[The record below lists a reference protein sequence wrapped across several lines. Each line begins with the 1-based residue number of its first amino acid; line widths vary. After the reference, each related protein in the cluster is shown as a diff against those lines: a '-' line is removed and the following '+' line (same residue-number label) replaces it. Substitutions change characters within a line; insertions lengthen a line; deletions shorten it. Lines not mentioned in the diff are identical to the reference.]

1 MYSDIPALKPKTMI
15 GARLVT
21 THGDF
26 HAMNT
31 LQLIGGSVDR
41 ICIDFEYTCV
51 THAVLDLSYMLNTME
66 NFEKK
71 RAFLGSYLEA
81 MGEPT
86 DELDALMIDCHVAH
100 LTAWW
105 GGGILSAF

>member
-1 MYSDIPALKPKTMI
+1 
-15 GARLVT
+15 
-21 THGDF
+21 
-26 HAMNT
+26 
-31 LQLIGGSVDR
+31 
-41 ICIDFEYTCV
+41 
-51 THAVLDLSYMLNTME
+51 MLNTME

>member
-1 MYSDIPALKPKTMI
+1 
-15 GARLVT
+15 
-21 THGDF
+21 
-26 HAMNT
+26 
-31 LQLIGGSVDR
+31 
-41 ICIDFEYTCV
+41 
-51 THAVLDLSYMLNTME
+51 ME

-81 MGEPT
+81 IGEPV

-105 GGGILSAF
+105 KGGILSAF